1 VLGSSYTR
9 LRLLDFVQGDA
20 TPLSSAPSIEP
31 ILIEEKARMRSVA
44 TRFLIPAVA
53 AVGLLLVPT
62 VSAAA
67 PVTINF
73 DTLSDSE
80 IILTQY
86 PGLTFS
92 NAIALTAGISL
103 NELEFPPHSG
113 SVVASDNAGPLRID
127 FAQPVDDVSG
137 YFTYGE
143 ALTLGAFDASS
154 ALIGSVASAFSNNEA
169 VSGDPASSPNEF
181 LELPFDNISSVTF
194 TGDPLGGSFTL
205 DDFTYTNTTSV
216 PEPGTV
222 SMVLF
227 VGICWW
233 RSKLCRGWAP
243 GTIRLKDGPIPRAVA
258 RELVPFALDRRT
270 D

>member
-1 VLGSSYTR
+1 
-9 LRLLDFVQGDA
+9 
-20 TPLSSAPSIEP
+20 
-31 ILIEEKARMRSVA
+31 MRSVA

-169 VSGDPASSPNEF
+169 VSGDP
-181 LELPFDNISSVTF
+181 
-194 TGDPLGGSFTL
+194 LGGSFTL